1 MNNKQEEQL
10 QKLRKKIS
18 YIDEKI
24 FKLILKRL
32 NHALDIGKIK
42 KEMKSPIEDKKQ
54 EQQVYLKNTKF
65 AKSLLLDQL
74 SAKDITKTLIK
85 ICKQGQKLEKKKS
98 TIK

>member
-1 MNNKQEEQL
+1 MMNNKQEEQL

-42 KEMKSPIEDKKQ
+42 REMKSP
-54 EQQVYLKNTKF
+54 LKTKSKNNKF
-65 AKSLLLDQL
+65 
-74 SAKDITKTLIK
+74 IK
-85 ICKQGQKLEKKKS
+85 RIQNLQKVFY
-98 TIK
+98 